1 MATRCHMAAIER
13 GSTLSTLL
21 PREVQHWLPM
31 LEGVAF
37 SEAFSD
43 KLGQMTEALEERDEW
58 HFISM
63 DATVKV
69 CLKLLGQE
77 SYRASKDTRNAA
89 PFGDDTAWRRLLTVR
104 GRTGAVLLLHPLQ
117 DESATQIVDALSTRF
132 TSRQLSSI
140 VHIATDSPSEKLF
153 TELKA
158 ICPAMKSLMLDPIHL
173 AIVEYGFWNKKS
185 TGSKQLRKILR
196 KCTCTDRTLP
206 AHFLGTWYDGSGS
219 RPLTKSEKNSREQ
232 IITFGMCDDE
242 VPDVLDNM
250 DTDVPFT
257 SRSEI
262 YTQHWSIVQA
272 L

>member
-1 MATRCHMAAIER
+1 
-13 GSTLSTLL
+13 
-21 PREVQHWLPM
+21 M
-31 LEGVAF
+31 LEDVAF
-37 SEAFSD
+37 SDFFSD
-43 KLGQMTEALEERDEW
+43 KLGQMTDALEERDEW

-63 DATVKV
+63 DAAVKV

-117 DESATQIVDALSTRF
+117 DESATQTVDALSTHF

-173 AIVEYGFWNKKS
+173 AIVYKCGFWNKKYR
-185 TGSKQLRKILR
+185 LE
-196 KCTCTDRTLP
+196 
-206 AHFLGTWYDGSGS
+206 A
-219 RPLTKSEKNSREQ
+219 
-232 IITFGMCDDE
+232 
-242 VPDVLDNM
+242 
-250 DTDVPFT
+250 T
-257 SRSEI
+257 S
-262 YTQHWSIVQA
+262 
-272 L
+272 